1 MWMYLG
7 SGRAHANGALI
18 PPAQATHGGPAL
30 CSRCGSVLDSLY
42 DNMVI
47 TSTLAPQL
55 TPLYEIPIVSQRCI
69 YMRNHCK
76 SPT

>member
-18 PPAQATHGGPAL
+18 PPAQATHGEPAL
-30 CSRCGSVLDSLY
+30 CSQCGSVLDFLY
-42 DNMVI
+42 DNVVII

-55 TPLYEIPIVSQRCI
+55 TPLYEIPIR
-69 YMRNHCK
+69 RL
-76 SPT
+76 